1 MLQTGAASCNR
12 TDKVASIEGKV
23 ASIEDHGKQ
32 VLSSKMQACVAYLT
46 LTDGWFVL
54 PKPS

>member
-1 MLQTGAASCNR
+1 MLQTDAASCNR
-12 TDKVASIEGKV
+12 TDKVASIEGEV
-23 ASIEDHGKQ
+23 ASIEGRGKQ
-32 VLSSKMQACVAYLT
+32 VLSFRDASTCLT